1 MPPQD
6 EPRSSSKPT
15 LIIDSHPATR
25 LGLRSVLTRIPELA
39 IVDESSDGESALK
52 LKEHQA
58 ALVVLGVTKLAA
70 GLSLLSAI
78 RQVHQR
84 ARTLLL
90 SPVAEPL
97 WADQALRAGA
107 DGFALKKSAAD
118 ELLRA
123 VTTVLEG
130 RPYVDPSL
138 RVSLAT
144 GDTRTSK
151 LSSREDQVIRHFA
164 AGQPAK
170 LVAELLGISPRT
182 LETYRARAMTKLGL
196 RTRAELVRHALRS
209 GWLPEP

>member
-6 EPRSSSKPT
+6 EPRLSSKPT

-25 LGLRSVLTRIPELA
+25 LGLRSVLVRIPGLS
-39 IVDESSDGESALK
+39 IVDESADGESAL
-52 LKEHQA
+52 EVRGHEA

-70 GLSLLSAI
+70 SLSLLSAI
-78 RQVHQR
+78 RRAHPR

-90 SPVAEPL
+90 SPVVESL
-97 WADQALRAGA
+97 WAEQALRAGA
-107 DGFALKKSAAD
+107 DGFALKQSTAE
-118 ELLRA
+118 ELLRG

-130 RPYVDPSL
+130 QPYLDPSL
-138 RVSLAT
+138 PMSAVNCA
-144 GDTRTSK
+144 TRTSR

-164 AGQPAK
+164 AGQSAK
-170 LVAELLGISPRT
+170 AVAELLGVSPRT
-182 LETYRARAMTKLGL
+182 LETYRARAMSKLGL